1 MDFKIRI
8 PLLFFCPFQK
18 SVQPGF
24 VSGKEEYIALPEG
37 IGRTDIS
44 QNLCMVFNG
53 NDIDTEL
60 LTQIGLQHCF
70 SDQTFGNQHFGNIDF
85 FTQLDIVQY
94 FRGFQT
100 VSQAYGNIPFG
111 IDDLCTHLL

>member
-24 VSGKEEYIALPEG
+24 VSGKEKYIALPEG

-53 NDIDTEL
+53 N
-60 LTQIGLQHCF
+60 
-70 SDQTFGNQHFGNIDF
+70 
-85 FTQLDIVQY
+85 
-94 FRGFQT
+94 
-100 VSQAYGNIPFG
+100 
-111 IDDLCTHLL
+111 